1 MTPYEQMA
9 KFEIGLEM
17 GLLTV
22 EDLRV
27 FLNEALRGQ
36 DVPYIYTDV
45 YFSLNKGY
53 EAVIEA
59 IFYNLHGKYSIDKS
73 AGNQIQ
79 RMLIGVIK
87 QKFDS
92 GKIDLDECI
101 HYLHELTNYS
111 ECDWDLLSI
120 DEYYRLTKS
129 GYHSEEEF
137 NAILDKVLSQAI

>member
-9 KFEIGLEM
+9 KFETGMEM

-22 EDLRV
+22 DELRD
-27 FLNEALRGQ
+27 FLTEALRGN

-45 YFSLNKGY
+45 YLSLNKGY
-53 EAVIEA
+53 ETVIET
-59 IFYNLHGKYSIDKS
+59 IFYNLHGKYSVDKTP
-73 AGNQIQ
+73 GNHVQ

-87 QKFDS
+87 NKFDS
-92 GKIDLDECI
+92 GKINMDECI

-111 ECDWDLLSI
+111 ECSWDLLSI

-129 GYHSEEEF
+129 GYHSEDEF
-137 NAILDKVLSQAI
+137 KSILDKIFSQAL

>member
-9 KFEIGLEM
+9 KFEIGMEM

-22 EDLRV
+22 DELRG
-27 FLNEALRGQ
+27 FLTEALRGQ

-45 YFSLNKGY
+45 YFSLNKGS

-59 IFYNLHGKYSIDKS
+59 IFYNLNGKYSMDKS
-73 AGNQIQ
+73 DGSNLQ

-87 QKFDS
+87 NKFD
-92 GKIDLDECI
+92 GGEINMDQCV
-101 HYLHELTNYS
+101 HYLHELTNYF
-111 ECDWDLLSI
+111 ECGWNLLSL

-129 GYHSEEEF
+129 GYHSEDEF
-137 NAILDKVLSQAI
+137 NSILDKIFSQAL